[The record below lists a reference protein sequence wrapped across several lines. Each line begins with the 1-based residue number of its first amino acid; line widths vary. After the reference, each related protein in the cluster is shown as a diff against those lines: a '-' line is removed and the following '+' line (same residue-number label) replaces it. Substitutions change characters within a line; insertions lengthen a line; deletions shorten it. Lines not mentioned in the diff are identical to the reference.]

1 MIIYKCTILG
11 KIISRFFCN
20 EVFNLLGKS
29 HEHFYIISKTLKVV
43 IRDYKINLIKLM
55 TGVTLTF
62 FNSCV
67 AYTPLRWTGVDMSC
81 ITCHLEQY
89 LLLKAGNPLIKK
101 NHIVIIQYENEENKF
116 LS

>member
-62 FNSCV
+62 LTV
-67 AYTPLRWTGVDMSC
+67 AWPT
-81 ITCHLEQY
+81 HL
-89 LLLKAGNPLIKK
+89 
-101 NHIVIIQYENEENKF
+101 
-116 LS
+116 